1 VASAPGGIGL
11 PQLVHVAMVN
21 VEVLSVMM
29 IISASGSVIV
39 RLPYILCVSVFATLL
54 FQLSANIEKG
64 LFLGVDLRDLVPKTI
79 AKLEDLGGKAIAI
92 DAYNALYQFL
102 AIIRQP
108 DGTPLKDSSGRV
120 TSHLS
125 GLLYRTSNLVELG
138 IKPIYVFDGAPPAL
152 KEVEIRRR
160 KRVKEEALVLYER
173 ALKEGRPEE
182 ARVYAQATSHLK
194 DYMTEDSKKL
204 LDLLGIPWIQAP
216 SEGEAQAAHVTKK
229 GDADYCASQDYDSLL
244 FGAPRFIRNITISGR
259 RKLPSKN
266 IYVEVIP
273 EVVELEQVLRECGIT
288 YEQLVDVGIL
298 IGTDFNP
305 DGIKGLGPKT
315 ALKLIKEHGNLENA
329 IPHVK
334 NAEFPVEPQRIREI
348 FLYPAVTDNY
358 RIEWK
363 EPDVGGVVDFIC
375 RGRDFSED
383 RVRKALEKMQQ
394 GITKEKGKTTLEKWF
409 G

>member
-1 VASAPGGIGL
+1 MLYLA
-11 PQLVHVAMVN
+11 
-21 VEVLSVMM
+21 
-29 IISASGSVIV
+29 GS
-39 RLPYILCVSVFATLL
+39 L
-54 FQLSANIEKG
+54 
-64 LFLGVDLRDLVPKTI
+64 LGVNLRDLVPKTVV
-79 AKLEDLGGKAIAI
+79 KLEDLGGKSIAI

-152 KEVEIRRR
+152 KEVEIKRRM
-160 KRVKEEALVLYER
+160 RVKEEAAVRYER
-173 ALKEGRPEE
+173 ALREGKPEE
-182 ARVYAQATSHLK
+182 ARMYAQATSHLK
-194 DYMTEDSKKL
+194 DYMAEDSKRL
-204 LDLLGIPWIQAP
+204 LDLMGVPWIQAP
-216 SEGEAQAAHVTKK
+216 SEGEAQAAHLAKR

-244 FGAPRFIRNITISGR
+244 FGAPRFVRNITISGR

-266 IYVEVIP
+266 IYIDVVP
-273 EVVELEQVLRECGIT
+273 EVVDMQRVLNECGIT

-315 ALKLIKEHGNLENA
+315 ALKLIKEYGTLEKA
-329 IPHVK
+329 VVHVE
-334 NAEFPVEPQRIREI
+334 NAEFPAEPQRIREI
-348 FLYPAVTDNY
+348 FLHPKVTDSY
-358 RIEWK
+358 RLEWR
-363 EPDVGGVVDFIC
+363 EPDIDGTVDFIC

-383 RVRKALEKMQQ
+383 RVRKALEKMQK
-394 GITKEKGKTTLEKWF
+394 GIIGERGKTTLEKWF

>member
-1 VASAPGGIGL
+1 
-11 PQLVHVAMVN
+11 M
-21 VEVLSVMM
+21 
-29 IISASGSVIV
+29 
-39 RLPYILCVSVFATLL
+39 
-54 FQLSANIEKG
+54 
-64 LFLGVDLRDLVPKTI
+64 GVDLRDLVPKRAI
-79 AKLEDLGGKAIAI
+79 KLEELSGKSVAI

-108 DGTPLKDSSGRV
+108 DGTPLKDSTGRV

-125 GLLYRTSNLVELG
+125 GLLYRTSNLLELG

-152 KEVEIRRR
+152 KAVEIKRRM
-160 KRVKEEALVLYER
+160 KVKEEALVQYER
-173 ALKEGRPEE
+173 ALSEGRTQE

-204 LDLLGIPWIQAP
+204 LNLMGVPWIQAP
-216 SEGEAQAAHVTKK
+216 SEGEAQAAHLARQRR
-229 GDADYCASQDYDSLL
+229 ADYCASQDYDSLL
-244 FGAPRFIRNITISGR
+244 FGAPKFVRNITISGR

-266 IYVEVIP
+266 MYIEVIP
-273 EVVELEQVLRECGIT
+273 EVVELELVLKECGIT

-315 ALKLIKEHGNLENA
+315 ALKLVKEHGSLEQA
-329 IPHVK
+329 LPHVK

-348 FLYPAVTDNY
+348 FLRPRVTDDY
-358 RIEWK
+358 KLEWRNA
-363 EPDVGGVVDFIC
+363 DVEGVVDFIV
-375 RGRDFSED
+375 RNRDFSED
-383 RVRKALEKMQQ
+383 RVRKALERMQ
-394 GITKEKGKTTLEKWF
+394 KGMTEQKRGTTLEKWF